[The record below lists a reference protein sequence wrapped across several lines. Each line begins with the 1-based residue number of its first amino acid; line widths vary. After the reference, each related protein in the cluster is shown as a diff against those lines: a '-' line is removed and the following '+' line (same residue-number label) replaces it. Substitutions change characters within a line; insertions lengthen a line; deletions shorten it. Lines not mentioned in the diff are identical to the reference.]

1 MKFLFSPCVAYDVTY
16 TFSSVTLFAQ
26 SVGTD
31 LGSVLP
37 NLLNGCTILR
47 KGKNG
52 REIFSSLI
60 EGIKN
65 NKELIINIVF
75 VLTAIFSIN

>member
-16 TFSSVTLFAQ
+16 TFSSVTLLAQ
-26 SVGTD
+26 SMGTD

-37 NLLNGCTILR
+37 DLWKGCTILR
-47 KGKNG
+47 KGKTVE
-52 REIFSSLI
+52 RFFSSLI
-60 EGIKN
+60 EGIKI

>member
-1 MKFLFSPCVAYDVTY
+1 MNEISFSPCVPYDVTY
-16 TFSSVTLFAQ
+16 TVSSVTLLAQ

-37 NLLNGCTILR
+37 DLLKGCTILR

-75 VLTAIFSIN
+75 VLTAIFR

>member
-1 MKFLFSPCVAYDVTY
+1 MTY
-16 TFSSVTLFAQ
+16 TVSSVTLFAQ
-26 SVGTD
+26 SMGTD

-37 NLLNGCTILR
+37 DLLKGCTILR

-52 REIFSSLI
+52 REIISSLI
-60 EGIKN
+60 EGIKI

-75 VLTAIFSIN
+75 VLTAILTFTQDSAAVQ